1 MNIYRFLKVS
11 TLFLLVLLISSCTAD
26 KISEGRLTD
35 IESALNEIRDKW
47 VPDQRV
53 AVFNIERVEDRKGVL
68 LVESDLADAAKA
80 VEALVRDLPAWRNHI
95 DLVTLPHS
103 DLGNKTHG
111 LVSVSV
117 ANLRRDSR
125 HQSELVDQAIMGTP
139 LKILKQR
146 RGWFYIKTPW
156 NYLGWVTG
164 DSFEQ
169 LTSDE
174 LSERWPDSE
183 LAYVLE
189 VDTRIYE
196 RPTPQSEIVSDA
208 TQGATVKPLSR
219 SGSFTK
225 VQLPDLREGFILTN
239 QLGSIPSIN
248 NDITPSASGIVS
260 SARQFLG
267 LPYLWGGNSGK
278 GFDCSGFTLT
288 AFRDNGYLLPRDAN
302 MQVKLGNTVDYDET
316 FSTVKPGDLL
326 FFGSNLDRITHVG
339 ISLGRD
345 EFIHAS
351 TYVMLNSL
359 TEGAPNFSGY
369 HSRTLQV
376 IKRIE

>member
-1 MNIYRFLKVS
+1 LNIYRFLKVS
-11 TLFLLVLLISSCTAD
+11 FLFLLVLLISSCTAD

-35 IESALNEIRDKW
+35 IESALVEIRQEW
-47 VPDQRV
+47 VPDRRV
-53 AVFNIERVEDRKGVL
+53 AVFNIERIEDRKGVL
-68 LVESDLADAAKA
+68 LVETDLADAAKA
-80 VEALVRDLPAWRNHI
+80 VEALVRNLPAWRNHI
-95 DLVTLPHS
+95 ELVTLPHAE
-103 DLGNKTHG
+103 LENKTYG

-117 ANLRRDSR
+117 ANLRRDPR
-125 HQSELVDQAIMGTP
+125 HQAELVDQAIMGTP

-146 RGWFYIKTPW
+146 RGWYYIQTPW
-156 NYLGWVTG
+156 NYLGWVNG
-164 DSFEQ
+164 ASFEQ

-174 LSERWPDSE
+174 LIERWPDSE

-196 RPTPQSEIVSDA
+196 GPSLQSEVVSDV
-208 TQGATVKPLSR
+208 TQGAKVKPLSR

-225 VQLPDLREGFILTN
+225 VQLPDLREGFILTT
-239 QLGSIPSIN
+239 QLGSIPFIN
-248 NDITPSASGIVS
+248 NDVAPSASGIVS

-288 AFRDNGYLLPRDAN
+288 AFRDNGYLLPRDAD
-302 MQVKLGNTVDYDET
+302 MQVKMGNTIDYDET

-326 FFGSNLDRITHVG
+326 FFGSSIDRITHVG

-351 TYVMLNSL
+351 TYVMVNRLID
-359 TEGAPNFSGY
+359 GAPNFSGY
-369 HSRTLQV
+369 HTRTLQV

>member
-1 MNIYRFLKVS
+1 M
-11 TLFLLVLLISSCTAD
+11 FLLVLLISSCTAD

-35 IESALNEIRDKW
+35 IESALVEIRQEW
-47 VPDQRV
+47 VPDRRV
-53 AVFNIERVEDRKGVL
+53 AVFNIERIEDRKGVL
-68 LVESDLADAAKA
+68 LVETDLADAAKA
-80 VEALVRDLPAWRNHI
+80 VEALVRNLPAWRNHI
-95 DLVTLPHS
+95 ELVTLPHAE
-103 DLGNKTHG
+103 LENKTYG

-117 ANLRRDSR
+117 ANLRRDPR
-125 HQSELVDQAIMGTP
+125 HQAELVDQAIMGTP

-146 RGWFYIKTPW
+146 RGWYYIQTPW
-156 NYLGWVTG
+156 NYLGWVNG
-164 DSFEQ
+164 ASFEQ

-174 LSERWPDSE
+174 LIERWPDSE

-196 RPTPQSEIVSDA
+196 GPSLQSEVVSDV
-208 TQGATVKPLSR
+208 TQGAKVKPLSR

-225 VQLPDLREGFILTN
+225 VQLPDLREGFILTT
-239 QLGSIPSIN
+239 QLGSIPFIN
-248 NDITPSASGIVS
+248 NDVAPSASGIVS

-288 AFRDNGYLLPRDAN
+288 AFRDNGYLLPRDAD
-302 MQVKLGNTVDYDET
+302 MQVKMGNTIDYDET

-326 FFGSNLDRITHVG
+326 FFGSSIDRITHVG

-351 TYVMLNSL
+351 TYVMVNRLID
-359 TEGAPNFSGY
+359 GAPNFSGY
-369 HSRTLQV
+369 HTRTLQV